1 MMGENAE
8 EDIDDAKLPAAQ
20 RRPVG
25 VTEIRAFAHFFSGLG
40 TPPATTSL
48 RVKVPTLVIRGMRD
62 PYTLPQQ
69 LDGLD
74 AYAPDLTVVRIEDG
88 GHYPMRSH
96 PELVNQAI
104 RTFRQ
109 RPN

>member
-1 MMGENAE
+1 M
-8 EDIDDAKLPAAQ
+8 PASLEGAAN
-20 RRPVG
+20 
-25 VTEIRAFAHFFSGLG
+25 RAPDLAAHFFSGLG

-48 RVKVPTLVIRGMRD
+48 RVKVPTLVIWGMRD

-88 GHYPMRSH
+88 GHHPMRSH

-104 RTFRQ
+104 RAFMQ